1 MTRIAKSWL
10 IVFTHD
16 VEENAS
22 PYGCQ
27 PKELDR
33 LIRLARSADLEILP
47 VGSALAQAVA
57 GKPSTF

>member
-22 PYGCQ
+22 PYGCR

-47 VGSALAQAVA
+47 VGSALAKAVA